1 MIRILFLLMLLKC
14 FIMFGQSASATSLH
28 SINEQIRLDP
38 QAKKLYQGYKIKIIG
53 GTIVGSSGV
62 LVLNHSLGS
71 ISNRNPHDWGEVTSL
86 GVGLV
91 GAGLLISKGA
101 KKKRAKALQI
111 VQQKNKVSLSLQPT
125 GLRLSFN

>member
-28 SINEQIRLDP
+28 LINEQIRLDP

-71 ISNRNPHDWGEVTSL
+71 ISNRNPHDWGVTSL
-86 GVGLV
+86 GIGLV
-91 GAGLLISKGA
+91 GAGLLIRKGA
-101 KKKRAKALQI
+101 KNKRANAIQI
-111 VQQKNKVSLSLQPT
+111 VQQKNKESLSLHPT

>member
-71 ISNRNPHDWGEVTSL
+71 ISNRNPHDWGVTSL
-86 GVGLV
+86 GIGLV

>member
-14 FIMFGQSASATSLH
+14 FFMFGQSANATSSL

-38 QAKKLYQGYKIKIIG
+38 LAKKLYQGYKFKIIG

-62 LVLNHSLGS
+62 LILNHSLGS
-71 ISNRNPHDWGEVTSL
+71 ISNRNPHDWGVTSL

-101 KKKRAKALQI
+101 KKN
-111 VQQKNKVSLSLQPT
+111 VQ
-125 GLRLSFN
+125 RLLKSFDKKTK

>member
-1 MIRILFLLMLLKC
+1 MIRKLFLLMLLKC
-14 FIMFGQSASATSLH
+14 FIMFGHSASATSLH

-71 ISNRNPHDWGEVTSL
+71 ISKRNQHDWGVTSL

>member
-1 MIRILFLLMLLKC
+1 
-14 FIMFGQSASATSLH
+14 MFGQSANATSSRL
-28 SINEQIRLDP
+28 INEQIRLDP
-38 QAKKLYQGYKIKIIG
+38 QAKKLYKGYKIKIIG

-71 ISNRNPHDWGEVTSL
+71 ISNINPHDWGVTSV

-101 KKKRAKALQI
+101 KKN
-111 VQQKNKVSLSLQPT
+111 VQRRYK
-125 GLRLSFN
+125 SFNKKTK

>member
-14 FIMFGQSASATSLH
+14 FFMFGQSANATSSL

-38 QAKKLYQGYKIKIIG
+38 LAKKLYQGYKFKIIG

-62 LVLNHSLGS
+62 LILNHSLGS
-71 ISNRNPHDWGEVTSL
+71 ISNRNPHDWGVTSL

-101 KKKRAKALQI
+101 KKKRAKAIEI
-111 VQQKNKVSLSLQPT
+111 VRQKNKVSLSLQPT

>member
-71 ISNRNPHDWGEVTSL
+71 ISNRNPHDWGVTSL
-86 GVGLV
+86 GIGLV

-111 VQQKNKVSLSLQPT
+111 VQQKNKVSLSLHPT

>member
-71 ISNRNPHDWGEVTSL
+71 NSNRNPHDWGVTSL

>member
-14 FIMFGQSASATSLH
+14 FIMFGQSANATSSRL
-28 SINEQIRLDP
+28 INEQIQLDP

-71 ISNRNPHDWGEVTSL
+71 ISNRNPHDWGVTSL
-86 GVGLV
+86 GIGLV

-111 VQQKNKVSLSLQPT
+111 VQQKNKVSLSLHPT
-125 GLRLSFN
+125 GLKLSFN

>member
-71 ISNRNPHDWGEVTSL
+71 NLNRNPHDWGVTSL

>member
-14 FIMFGQSASATSLH
+14 FIMFGQSASAISLH
-28 SINEQIRLDP
+28 LINEQIRLDP

-71 ISNRNPHDWGEVTSL
+71 ISNRNPHDWGVTSL
-86 GVGLV
+86 GIGLV

-111 VQQKNKVSLSLQPT
+111 VQQKNKVSLSLHPT

>member
-71 ISNRNPHDWGEVTSL
+71 ISNRNPHDWGVTSL
-86 GVGLV
+86 GLGLV

-111 VQQKNKVSLSLQPT
+111 VQQKNKVSLSLHPT

>member
-1 MIRILFLLMLLKC
+1 M
-14 FIMFGQSASATSLH
+14 
-28 SINEQIRLDP
+28 
-38 QAKKLYQGYKIKIIG
+38 IG
-53 GTIVGSSGV
+53 G
-62 LVLNHSLGS
+62 
-71 ISNRNPHDWGEVTSL
+71 VTSL
-86 GVGLV
+86 GLGLV

>member
-71 ISNRNPHDWGEVTSL
+71 ISNRNPHDWGVTSL

-91 GAGLLISKGA
+91 GAGLLFSKGA

-111 VQQKNKVSLSLQPT
+111 VQQKNKVSLSLHPT

>member
-71 ISNRNPHDWGEVTSL
+71 ISNRNPHDWGVTSL

-91 GAGLLISKGA
+91 GAGLLISKGT

>member
-71 ISNRNPHDWGEVTSL
+71 ISNRNPHDWGVTSL

-101 KKKRAKALQI
+101 KKN
-111 VQQKNKVSLSLQPT
+111 VQRRYK
-125 GLRLSFN
+125 SFNKKTK

>member
-1 MIRILFLLMLLKC
+1 MIRKLFLLMLLKC

-71 ISNRNPHDWGEVTSL
+71 ISNRNPHDWGVTSL
-86 GVGLV
+86 GVG
-91 GAGLLISKGA
+91 
-101 KKKRAKALQI
+101 
-111 VQQKNKVSLSLQPT
+111 
-125 GLRLSFN
+125 

>member
-14 FIMFGQSASATSLH
+14 FFTFRQSANATSSL

-38 QAKKLYQGYKIKIIG
+38 LAKKLYQGYKFKIIG

-62 LVLNHSLGS
+62 QILNHSLGS
-71 ISNRNPHDWGEVTSL
+71 ISNRNPHDWGVTSL

-101 KKKRAKALQI
+101 KKKRAKAIEI
-111 VQQKNKVSLSLQPT
+111 VRQKNKVSLSLQPT

>member
-1 MIRILFLLMLLKC
+1 
-14 FIMFGQSASATSLH
+14 MFGQSASATSLH

-71 ISNRNPHDWGEVTSL
+71 ISNRNPHDWGVTSL
-86 GVGLV
+86 GGRF
-91 GAGLLISKGA
+91 GGGRFTHQQRSEKKTCKGA
-101 KKKRAKALQI
+101 TNRSTKKQSEFVAATHRTKA
-111 VQQKNKVSLSLQPT
+111 V
-125 GLRLSFN
+125 F

>member
-71 ISNRNPHDWGEVTSL
+71 ISNRNPHDWGVTSL

-101 KKKRAKALQI
+101 KKKRAKAIQI
-111 VQQKNKVSLSLQPT
+111 VQQKNKVSLSLHPT

>member
-71 ISNRNPHDWGEVTSL
+71 ISNRNPYDWGVTSL

>member
-71 ISNRNPHDWGEVTSL
+71 ISNRNPHDWGVTSL

-91 GAGLLISKGA
+91 GAGLLFSKGA

>member
-1 MIRILFLLMLLKC
+1 
-14 FIMFGQSASATSLH
+14 MFGQSASATSLH

-71 ISNRNPHDWGEVTSL
+71 ISNRNPHDWGVTSL

>member
-1 MIRILFLLMLLKC
+1 MIRLLFLLMLLKC

-71 ISNRNPHDWGEVTSL
+71 ISNRNPHDWGVTSL

>member
-14 FIMFGQSASATSLH
+14 FFMFGQSANATSSL

-38 QAKKLYQGYKIKIIG
+38 LAKKLYQGYKFKIIG

-62 LVLNHSLGS
+62 LILNHSLGS
-71 ISNRNPHDWGEVTSL
+71 ISNRNPHDWGVTSL
-86 GVGLV
+86 GLGLV

-101 KKKRAKALQI
+101 KKKRAKAI
-111 VQQKNKVSLSLQPT
+111 
-125 GLRLSFN
+125 

>member
-71 ISNRNPHDWGEVTSL
+71 ISNRNPHDWGVTSL

>member
-14 FIMFGQSASATSLH
+14 FIMFGQSASATALH

-71 ISNRNPHDWGEVTSL
+71 ISNRNPHDWGVTSL
-86 GVGLV
+86 GIGLV

-111 VQQKNKVSLSLQPT
+111 VQQKNKVSLSLHPT

>member
-14 FIMFGQSASATSLH
+14 FIMFGQLASATSLN

-71 ISNRNPHDWGEVTSL
+71 ISNRNPHDWGVTSR
-86 GVGLV
+86 GIGLV

-111 VQQKNKVSLSLQPT
+111 VQQKNKVSLSLHPT

>member
-1 MIRILFLLMLLKC
+1 MIRKLFLLMLLKC
-14 FIMFGQSASATSLH
+14 FIMFGHSASATSLH

-71 ISNRNPHDWGEVTSL
+71 ISNRNPHDWGVTSL
-86 GVGLV
+86 GVG
-91 GAGLLISKGA
+91 
-101 KKKRAKALQI
+101 
-111 VQQKNKVSLSLQPT
+111 
-125 GLRLSFN
+125 

>member
-14 FIMFGQSASATSLH
+14 FFMFGQSANATSSRL
-28 SINEQIRLDP
+28 INEQIRLDP

-71 ISNRNPHDWGEVTSL
+71 ISNINPHDWGVTSV